1 MAMAAP
7 FVTATVLDTRRTS
20 RVYKAHTERGR
31 ALTADPTLEGE
42 NVEPNRRYAVW
53 LSGPNV
59 AAAEI
64 ARQVGYGAAV
74 LDIEHGTFDLADLE
88 RFIPFAKAIGLE
100 VIAKVLGPER
110 GPIQQALDFGAD
122 VVAIPHVENVAH
134 ARQVTGFAKF
144 PPRGD
149 RSFAGGRTS
158 AYGGFTDQWVA
169 EQDRRTRCY
178 PMIEDAGAIEE
189 IDGILALDTVDGVFV
204 GPSDLSLRRD
214 RGAYARTDGDFA
226 DLARIASAAS
236 NAGKPWV
243 LPAWSSAEK
252 RFAVE
257 HGADQMALVMEHG
270 ALVAGFTAAHA
281 EISELDRATALN
293 GSGR

>member
-1 MAMAAP
+1 
-7 FVTATVLDTRRTS
+7 
-20 RVYKAHTERGR
+20 
-31 ALTADPTLEGE
+31 
-42 NVEPNRRYAVW
+42 VETNRRYAVW

-64 ARQVGYGAAV
+64 ARQVGYGATV

-122 VVAIPHVENVAH
+122 VIAIPHVENAAH
-134 ARQVTGFAKF
+134 AAVVTAFAKF

-158 AYGGFTDQWVA
+158 AYGGFTDEWVR
-169 EQDRRTRCY
+169 EQDVKTRCY
-178 PMIEDAGAIEE
+178 PMIEDAGAIEQIE
-189 IDGILALDTVDGVFV
+189 GILALDTVDGVFV

-214 RGAYARTDGDFA
+214 RGAYSRTDGDFA
-226 DLARIASAAS
+226 DLARIAEAARTS
-236 NAGKPWV
+236 GKPWV
-243 LPAWSSAEK
+243 LPAWSPEEK

-257 HGADQMALVMEHG
+257 HGADQIALTMEHG
-270 ALVAGFTAAHA
+270 ALMAGFSAAFT
-281 EISELDRATALN
+281 EISNLDHHAVLT
-293 GSGR
+293 GGRS